1 MKKNYK
7 YLNPF
12 RIKTINMKKLILIVF
27 CLVGLTL
34 LYGIQ
39 TPKESIIRIQIS
51 RHPDVYNLQEKFPW
65 LAIIDAQETY
75 VDAYATTEQT
85 KQIINAGYQVAV
97 LIDDYQKELA
107 KTLQGYHTYAQVCSS
122 LYALRNQY
130 SSITKLET
138 LGLST
143 LNRIILAMKITDN
156 PQIEE
161 PEPEIRLVGAH
172 HGNEKISTEITLSFL
187 KFLLENYG
195 INSQVTDLVNN
206 REIWIIPILNV
217 DGHVNNSRYN
227 GAGYD
232 LNRDYGY
239 MWQGNTPSPWSQ
251 PETRAIQKH
260 SQNNNIVLEY
270 EYHST
275 ASYVNYLWDHHPKD
289 PPDSSYIISISQEYA
304 DSTYGSATTRLTK
317 INGFDWYVARG
328 SAQDAIFGIWG
339 GIGTTIETQ
348 QPSQQA
354 RIDSICLANRR
365 ALLAMITR
373 AGWGI
378 SGTVKDSIT
387 QQPLFAMIKFINPK
401 RWPVYTDKSLGDFY
415 KMVSAGTYTFTVFAN
430 GYEPKTYTVN
440 VPNTGAIYL
449 DINLLPDTSNLY
461 YVQKIVWVR
470 RDNSSSYLDA
480 TWTMDGLGKPD
491 SDYYSIGSSANST
504 IVLEADPPIRNL
516 PRADFTVFEGD
527 TIRENYQ
534 VYVANDWRGAWF
546 FCGNGNG
553 TTSFDLTIAGLDSA
567 RYIKIIDASGAPT
580 TNPYAGFDL
589 DGIAYVKPTTSIYEN
604 SVSNISSPKPDF
616 YLLPNPAKSW
626 IRIVASQPHKKKIK
640 IYNISGNLIRELT
653 FLDEIIWDTKDRNGL
668 YVPSGIY
675 FCVFDGKKENIPQK
689 IVIHR

>member
-1 MKKNYK
+1 MKKSYK

-12 RIKTINMKKLILIVF
+12 KIIDMKKLILIVY
-27 CLVGLTL
+27 CLAGLTL

-39 TPKESIIRIQIS
+39 TPKESIIRIQINL
-51 RHPDVYNLQEKFPW
+51 HQDVYSLQEKFPW

-85 KQIINAGYQVAV
+85 KQIINAGYQVTV

-122 LYALRNQY
+122 MYALRNQY
-130 SSITKLET
+130 SNITKLET

-195 INSQVTDLVNN
+195 TNPQVTHLVNN

-275 ASYVNYLWDHHPKD
+275 ASYVNYLWDYHPKD

-328 SAQDAIFGIWG
+328 SAQDAVFGIWG

-387 QQPLFAMIKFINPK
+387 QQPLFAMIKFTNPK
-401 RWPVYTDKSLGDFY
+401 RWPVYTDKSFGDFY
-415 KMVSAGTYTFTVFAN
+415 KMVPAGTYTFTVFAN

-440 VPNTGAIYL
+440 VSNTGAVYL

-491 SDYYSIGSSANST
+491 SDYYSIGSMANSA
-504 IVLEADPPIRNL
+504 IALEADPPIRNL

-527 TIRENYQ
+527 TVRENYQ
-534 VYVANDWRGAWF
+534 VYVSNDWRGAWF

-567 RYIKIIDASGAPT
+567 RYIRIVDASGAPT

-626 IRIVASQPHKKKIK
+626 VRIVTFQPPKKKIK
-640 IYNISGNLIRELT
+640 IYNISGTLIRELT
-653 FLDEIIWDTKDRNGL
+653 FLDEIIWDTKDQNGL

-675 FCVFDGKKENIPQK
+675 FCVIDDNKENIPQK

>member
-1 MKKNYK
+1 
-7 YLNPF
+7 
-12 RIKTINMKKLILIVF
+12 MKKLVLILF
-27 CLVGLTL
+27 CFFGLTL
-34 LYGIQ
+34 LSGLPSQ
-39 TPKESIIRIQIS
+39 KEGIIRIRIAQ
-51 RHPDVYNLQEKFPW
+51 HQEVYSLQAKFPW
-65 LAIIDAQETY
+65 LAIIDAQENY
-75 VDAYATTEQT
+75 VDAYATNEQT
-85 KQIINAGYQVAV
+85 NEIISAGYQVTI

-107 KTLQGYHTYAQVCSS
+107 KTLQGYHTYAQVCS
-122 LYALRNQY
+122 LMYVVRNQY
-130 SSITKLET
+130 PEITKLET

-143 LNRIILAMKITDN
+143 QNRVILAMKVTDN

-172 HGNEKISTEITLSFL
+172 HGNEKISTEVTLSFL
-187 KFLLENYG
+187 KYLVENYG
-195 INSQVTDLVNN
+195 INQTVTDLVNN

-217 DGHVNNSRYN
+217 DGHISNSRYN
-227 GAGYD
+227 GAGVD

-239 MWQGNTPSPWSQ
+239 MWQASSPSPWSQ

-260 SQNNNIVLEY
+260 SQDNNITLEY

-275 ASYVNYLWDHHPKD
+275 ASYVNYLWDYHPKD
-289 PPDSSYIISISQEYA
+289 PPDSSYIIAISQEYA

-354 RIDSICLANRR
+354 RIDSICVANRR

-378 SGTVKDSIT
+378 SGTVRDSFT
-387 QQPLFAMIKFINPK
+387 QQPLFAMIKFTNPK
-401 RWPVYTDKSLGDFY
+401 RWPVYTDKTIGDFH
-415 KMVSAGTYTFTVFAN
+415 KMVSPGTYTFTVFAN
-430 GYEPKTYTVN
+430 GYQPKTYTVN
-440 VPNTGAIYL
+440 VPSTGAVNF
-449 DINLLPDTSNLY
+449 DIDLVPDTSNLY

-491 SDYYSIGSSANST
+491 SVYYSLGSISNST
-504 IVLEADPPIRNL
+504 IVLEADPPIRNF
-516 PRADFTVFEGD
+516 PRADFTIFEGD
-527 TIRENYQ
+527 ATPESYQ
-534 VYVANDWRGAWF
+534 VYVTNDWRGTWF
-546 FCGNGNG
+546 SCGNGNG
-553 TTSFDLTIAGLDSA
+553 TTSFDLTTAGLDSA

-589 DGIAYVKPTTSIYEN
+589 DGIAYVKPTSSIYE
-604 SVSNISSPKPDF
+604 SPVSGISISHKS
-616 YLLPNPAKSW
+616 YLIFPNPAKNYVKIICPKSHPK
-626 IRIVASQPHKKKIK
+626 QKIK
-640 IYNISGNLIRELT
+640 IFNISGNLVKELDL
-653 FLDEIIWDTKDRNGL
+653 FDEIIWNTRDQNGS

-675 FCVFDGKKENIPQK
+675 FCVFDNGKEKTQQK
-689 IVIHR
+689 FVIYR